1 MLPPTPYDIQCNAV
15 NGKEY
20 NAVRGGWS
28 EVRGGERRGL
38 W

>member
-1 MLPPTPYDIQCNAV
+1 MIYNAV
-15 NGKEY
+15 NEKEY